1 MRPRHF
7 LYAVAA
13 ASLWGGG
20 GVAGVLFGDHVGV
33 SPLGIAAWRMA
44 IAGIALLGFLAVTG
58 MLRPSTWSPA
68 AWRRMVAT
76 GLLTA
81 AFEAAF
87 FGAIHLSSVGL
98 ATLIGIGSAPVFVAL
113 YDAVVLHIRPAPRSL
128 AASGLALVGLVLLV
142 GGGIAQEPGVLGGAL
157 LACAAGGAFAAI
169 TIVNRRPVPGLG
181 AIDLTGVAFT
191 VGAVVIIP
199 FALWTGLEVPTD
211 AKGWL
216 LALLMGLAFTALA
229 YALYLTALQTVPPFV
244 ATVVTLLEPLIGAI
258 LGALLLSERLGVL
271 GIIGGALLG
280 TAVVMLRPQR
290 DEPATIH

>member
-44 IAGIALLGFLAVTG
+44 IAGVALLGFLAVTG
-58 MLRPSTWSPA
+58 KFRPSTWSPA
-68 AWRRMVAT
+68 AWRRMITT

-98 ATLIGIGSAPVFVAL
+98 ATLIGIGSAPVFVAV
-113 YDAVVLHIRPAPRSL
+113 YDAVVLHVRPAPRAL
-128 AASGLALVGLVLLV
+128 VALGLALVGLVLLV
-142 GGGIAQEPGVLGGAL
+142 GGGVAQEPGVLGGAL
-157 LACAAGGAFAAI
+157 LACVAGAAFAAI

-191 VGAVVIIP
+191 VGAIVIIP

-258 LGALLLSERLGVL
+258 LGALLLSERLGVP

-280 TAVVMLRPQR
+280 TAVVLLRPQR